1 LPVDGQHATHELSE
15 EFAPLRFYGKSL
27 YPPVKKNLSVCNGLP
42 FDANYSI
49 NIQRGQFALFV
60 TQSTMPWFLYL
71 LECEDF
77 SIYTGIALDVEKR
90 LEQHRQGK
98 GARYTRAHP
107 PKRLLATVR
116 YPNRSEAAKAEYEM
130 KQKTAAEKRAFCRKL
145 ARLSLP

>member
-1 LPVDGQHATHELSE
+1 
-15 EFAPLRFYGKSL
+15 
-27 YPPVKKNLSVCNGLP
+27 
-42 FDANYSI
+42 
-49 NIQRGQFALFV
+49 
-60 TQSTMPWFLYL
+60 MPWFLYL

-145 ARLSLP
+145 ARLSPP